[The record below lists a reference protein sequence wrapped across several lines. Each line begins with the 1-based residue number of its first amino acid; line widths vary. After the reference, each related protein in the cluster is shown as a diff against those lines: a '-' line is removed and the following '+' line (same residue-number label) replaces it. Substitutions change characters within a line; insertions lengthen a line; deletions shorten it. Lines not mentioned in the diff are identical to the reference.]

1 MMYSS
6 FLKCLIGRRQQ
17 VMSSKGTI
25 KWFSNAK
32 GFGFILPDN
41 GEDDIFVHYS
51 AINMEGYKTL
61 KAGQYVSF
69 DTERGVKGLHAV
81 NIQPVDTTVEPE
93 DDPTMM
99 HNLAMEGGIA

>member
-41 GEDDIFVHYS
+41 GEDDILGKIIKKFDAPKKWRQQLTAPKRIHKTRG
-51 AINMEGYKTL
+51 GYWGAL
-61 KAGQYVSF
+61 Y
-69 DTERGVKGLHAV
+69 L
-81 NIQPVDTTVEPE
+81 
-93 DDPTMM
+93 
-99 HNLAMEGGIA
+99 L